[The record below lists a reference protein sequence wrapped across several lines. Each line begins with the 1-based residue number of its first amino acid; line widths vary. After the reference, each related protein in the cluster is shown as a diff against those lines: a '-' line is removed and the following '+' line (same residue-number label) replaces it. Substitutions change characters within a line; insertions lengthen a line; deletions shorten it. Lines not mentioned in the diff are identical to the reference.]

1 METLFSRNSLPLDDS
16 YSAGRVELCVK
27 DMFGTSQEILAVAYR
42 KRNTQEIS
50 SVGNGKCENLI
61 KFEILLTKILT
72 LSNKGMCYY
81 WTLLADHD
89 LRS

>member
-1 METLFSRNSLPLDDS
+1 METVFSRNRLLFDDS

-50 SVGNGKCENLI
+50 LVGTGKCETLLKFETLLI
-61 KFEILLTKILT
+61 KILPLR
-72 LSNKGMCYY
+72 NKGMCYS
-81 WTLLADHD
+81 WTLLADRD